1 MSRLQ
6 LTWLGLPGPLNKT
19 RQTFT
24 VVVMLVAAFLVYS
37 TALEIAALPYPVGEG
52 PIVFPI
58 LKFMGNLLFT
68 LWAVYSL
75 CKTRQTL
82 RERFQIPEKHCAGC
96 EDLCCAAFCGCCA
109 VSQMMRHTGEYENYP
124 GTCCN
129 ATGHPPGT
137 PLVV

>member
-1 MSRLQ
+1 
-6 LTWLGLPGPLNKT
+6 
-19 RQTFT
+19 
-24 VVVMLVAAFLVYS
+24 MLVAAFLVYS